1 MAAHVSFSREIER
14 KRGERKKERGRERG
28 KEKDFRSIIGACRQ
42 TATVLRVTAVDSLS
56 AFAKSK

>member
-14 KRGERKKERGRERG
+14 KRGERKGEREGG

-42 TATVLRVTAVDSLS
+42 TATVPRVTAVDSLS